1 MRAVAPLDPAAAT
14 KAQGVLV
21 ALREQL
27 IHGQRPYGEILS
39 SADLA
44 REFGVSRR
52 PVMDALARLESA
64 GFIEII
70 RQVGCQ
76 VVIPDRRTVR
86 EHFVAAAVLE
96 GAAVGLAAE
105 HASDRERAEIR
116 AALQDSAAAAQAN
129 DIHAFERANKR
140 FHTATLA
147 AGGNRRIAELA
158 HDAWSLSDFYLQRRT
173 PEDLRIA
180 HAEHEQVAELI
191 ARGDGRAAREAMEA
205 HMARF
210 GDRAIIPDEQEAAA

>member
-1 MRAVAPLDPAAAT
+1 MSAVAGLDPTAAT
-14 KAQGVLV
+14 KAEAVLI
-21 ALREQL
+21 ALRAQL
-27 IHGQRPYGEILS
+27 ISGERPYGQILS

-44 REFGVSRR
+44 QEFGVSRR

-70 RQVGCQ
+70 RQVGHQ
-76 VVIPDRRTVR
+76 VVIPDRRCVR

-96 GAAVGLAAE
+96 GAAVGLAAQ
-105 HASDRERAEIR
+105 HASAADRNEIR
-116 AALQDSAAAAQAN
+116 AALHDSGVAAQAN
-129 DIHAFERANKR
+129 DVHGFEVANKR

-147 AGGNRRIAELA
+147 AGANRRIAELA
-158 HDAWSLSDFYLQRRT
+158 HDAWNLSDFYLQRRT

-180 HAEHEQVAELI
+180 HGEHEQVAALI
-191 ARGDGRAAREAMEA
+191 QSGDGRAAREAMEA
-205 HMARF
+205 HMTRF